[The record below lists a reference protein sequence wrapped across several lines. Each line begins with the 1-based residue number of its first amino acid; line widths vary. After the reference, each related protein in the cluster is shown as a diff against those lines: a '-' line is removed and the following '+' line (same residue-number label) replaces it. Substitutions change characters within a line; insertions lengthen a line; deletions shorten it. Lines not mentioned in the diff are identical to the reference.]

1 MTLKIYGILLCFSK
15 LLIPKIGS
23 FLFNHLVVSDIFW
36 PGHGAE
42 AKDVLFAAPML
53 FISGP
58 VQQGGENLEHNF
70 NVHLQR
76 LLPLH
81 QVTTA
86 LLVSVTGC
94 FLSSLCHLSCI
105 CLTNFALWLAR
116 HAVKIFYCNLCT
128 PSPSFG
134 SASSTSF
141 LILLH
146 GSLFNHPTFSREI
159 KLSSLLWSL
168 LRMTPSPPTVHEV
181 KKIRSQGS
189 MDQSQTGYWVPS
201 KKNSLFT

>member
-1 MTLKIYGILLCFSK
+1 MGQRQKM
-15 LLIPKIGS
+15 
-23 FLFNHLVVSDIFW
+23 D
-36 PGHGAE
+36 A
-42 AKDVLFAAPML
+42 LFAAPML
-53 FISGP
+53 FIYGP

-94 FLSSLCHLSCI
+94 FLSSLLSAQ
-105 CLTNFALWLAR
+105 LHQFN
-116 HAVKIFYCNLCT
+116 KLCT
-128 PSPSFG
+128 LYGQTCCQHLLLQFVYSF
-134 SASSTSF
+134 SKF
-141 LILLH
+141 WFCLILLH

-189 MDQSQTGYWVPS
+189 MAQSLTGYWVPS